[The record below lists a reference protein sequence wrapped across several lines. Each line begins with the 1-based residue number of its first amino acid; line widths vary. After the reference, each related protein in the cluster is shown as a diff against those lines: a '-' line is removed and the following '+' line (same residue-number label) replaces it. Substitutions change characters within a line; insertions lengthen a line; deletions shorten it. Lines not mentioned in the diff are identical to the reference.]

1 MALLLTT
8 VFFVI
13 MVLSLVFGVRWL
25 RKSEILTNFASK
37 VFLWI
42 ALVVSGVLYLFKV
55 LTLIPQTEGP
65 IRDAYSTFLKYYDQ
79 LYTLLNI
86 RLFGIGS
93 KSTVTLL
100 SLLKLILLIW
110 GVFFLGGIIRRILR
124 RKILAKTKLDFGVQH
139 AVSTVSSYIFVFI
152 GIIIVIQTSGLDF
165 GAITVIAGAVGVGVG
180 FGLQGI
186 ANNFISGLII
196 LIERPI
202 KVGDRIE
209 VNEIDGNVDKIGARA
224 TTVIT
229 NDNIA
234 YIVPNSEFISGNVIN
249 WSYTDRKVRFR
260 IPVEVSYKCN
270 PRFIEKILLE
280 VAKDNENVLR
290 HPSPRVFFD
299 GFGSSGM
306 KFRLGVW
313 TSKMMEKRPAF
324 MSELYFTIWEKFK
337 EHKIEV
343 PYPQHDL
350 HFKSGVIPHREAT
363 LDDEGIDGPLWDTHN
378 NEKD

>member
-8 VFFVI
+8 IFFVFV
-13 MVLSLVFGVRWL
+13 VLSLVFSVRWL
-25 RKSEILTNFASK
+25 RKSVILTEFASR

-42 ALVVSGVLYLFKV
+42 ALAVSGVIYLFKV
-55 LTLIPQTEGP
+55 LTLIPQTEEP
-65 IRDAYSTFLKYYDQ
+65 IRNTYSSFLKYYEQ
-79 LYTLLNI
+79 LYTFLNI
-86 RLFGIGS
+86 RLFGIGD

-100 SLLKLILLIW
+100 SLLNLIFLIW
-110 GVFFLGGIIRRILR
+110 AVFFLGGIIRRILR
-124 RKILAKTKLDFGVQH
+124 RKILANTKLDFGVQH
-139 AVSTVSSYIFVFI
+139 AVSTVSSYVFVFI

-280 VAKDNENVLR
+280 VAKENENVLR
-290 HPSPRVFFD
+290 YPIPRVFFD
-299 GFGSSGM
+299 GFGSNGM

-324 MSELYFTIWEKFK
+324 MSELYFKIWDKFK
-337 EHKIEV
+337 EHDIQV

-350 HFKSGVIPHREAT
+350 HFKSGVIPHRKAT
-363 LDDEGIDGPLWDTHN
+363 SDDENNDNPLWDTHG
-378 NEKD
+378 NEND